1 MLNVEEGNT
10 DFGWFPDI
18 NIHDGALEKKPSAY
32 TFGCVNRPLRLFA
45 KSTLKRVT
53 TAKVTW
59 TFAINSLAAGSPLG
73 AGAFVTQGGDGPA
86 YKNGGGQ
93 SVGQLAHDL
102 DGTTAITEIVV
113 LANVGVVFDENT
125 PLKLWKYDPNNVLPE
140 QRSQVSQE
148 IPASD
153 IPSVPILAF
162 VEAVPLGH
170 FPSSAASYS
179 TAYRLFA
186 LNATIR
192 AELGPNSTASG
203 EVVPIRGQTIRTGHT
218 ACVGTNNVQSS
229 QFDGTGTEASMSYK
243 VSFTSIQKSLAYFTT
258 AHKDLCVEDQAQTST
273 PGDKWCSQQDVVA
286 SFDNVYVDTPGDRL
300 FRVVPNVA
308 RPSLQMPV
316 FSVFCDTAVSDRSFS
331 FSICGQT
338 IALNATTVSRRT
350 DEAEPYDGVASLERM
365 LEEACPS
372 IIPDAIVIV
381 TGNTTTTCNILILLH
396 VILMRLLLLIQLLIQ
411 LLHVIC

>member
-1 MLNVEEGNT
+1 
-10 DFGWFPDI
+10 
-18 NIHDGALEKKPSAY
+18 
-32 TFGCVNRPLRLFA
+32 
-45 KSTLKRVT
+45 
-53 TAKVTW
+53 
-59 TFAINSLAAGSPLG
+59 
-73 AGAFVTQGGDGPA
+73 
-86 YKNGGGQ
+86 
-93 SVGQLAHDL
+93 
-102 DGTTAITEIVV
+102 
-113 LANVGVVFDENT
+113 
-125 PLKLWKYDPNNVLPE
+125 
-140 QRSQVSQE
+140 
-148 IPASD
+148 
-153 IPSVPILAF
+153 
-162 VEAVPLGH
+162 VPLGH

-192 AELGPNSTASG
+192 AELGPNRTASG
-203 EVVPIRGQTIRTGHT
+203 EVVPIRGQTTRTGHT

-243 VSFTSIQKSLAYFTT
+243 VSFTSIRKSLAYFTT
-258 AHKDLCVEDQAQTST
+258 AHKDLCVEDQAQEST

-286 SFDNVYVDTPGDRL
+286 SFDNIYVDTPGDRL

-316 FSVFCDTAVSDRSFS
+316 FSVFCDTAISDRSFS

-381 TGNTTTTCNILILLH
+381 TGNTTTTCNILVLLH
-396 VILMRLLLLIQLLIQ
+396 VILMRRLLLIQLLIQ